1 MYEIVQ
7 ALSEGK
13 EGSVFNTLGDLMTE
27 ETIEIVYK
35 LCKRGH
41 VRSPENVNKDRKCKE
56 CRKAY
61 EQSPARKEHKKEY
74 KKAYDQ
80 SPARKEYKK
89 AYDRSPSKKEYNKKY
104 ANLCADG
111 YIAASL
117 GIPVSQVPEDY
128 LEIKRLTIQIQ
139 RSLKNGK

>member
-74 KKAYDQ
+74 KKAYD
-80 SPARKEYKK
+80 
-89 AYDRSPSKKEYNKKY
+89 RSPSKKEYNKKY